1 MKILTSTCGAAL
13 AAALLTLGA
22 PLQAS
27 PEEPRITSLADVPE
41 DFEFYPLPPGEGVD
55 EVYYSC
61 IACHSLRTVTNGGY
75 SRRVWD
81 ELLDWM
87 VADQGMMDPE
97 PDVRE
102 VLLDYLSTYIGEDW
116 EG

>member
-1 MKILTSTCGAAL
+1 MNRYLSTCGAAL
-13 AAALLTLGA
+13 AALFLAA
-22 PLQAS
+22 PLGVTAQTQ
-27 PEEPRITSLADVPE
+27 ITRLADVPE

-55 EVYYSC
+55 EVYYGC

-75 SRRVWD
+75 SRGVWD

-87 VADQGMMDPE
+87 VEDQGMMEPE
-97 PDVRE
+97 PEIRAIM
-102 VLLDYLSTYIGEDW
+102 LDYLATYIGEDW

>member
-1 MKILTSTCGAAL
+1 MKTFASICGAAF
-13 AAALLTLGA
+13 AALLLA
-22 PLQAS
+22 LPLQAYAQD
-27 PEEPRITSLADVPE
+27 RITRYVDVPQ

-55 EVYYSC
+55 EVYYGC

-75 SRRVWD
+75 SRAVWD

-87 VADQGMMDPE
+87 VENQGMMEPE
-97 PDVRE
+97 PDIRAVM
-102 VLLDYLSTYIGEDW
+102 LDYLSTYLGEDW

>member
-1 MKILTSTCGAAL
+1 MKLHLPTCGAAV
-13 AAALLTLGA
+13 AALLLLVPVEGA
-22 PLQAS
+22 A
-27 PEEPRITSLADVPE
+27 EDRITRLADVPE
-41 DFEFYPLPPGEGVD
+41 DFEFHPLPPGEGVD
-55 EVYYSC
+55 EVYYGC
-61 IACHSLRTVTNGGY
+61 VACHSLRTVTNGGY

-87 VADQGMMDPE
+87 VEDQGMMDPE

-102 VLLDYLSTYIGEDW
+102 AMLNYLATYIGEDW

>member
-1 MKILTSTCGAAL
+1 MRQILFGGAA
-13 AAALLTLGA
+13 AVALLFTS
-22 PLQAS
+22 PLMA
-27 PEEPRITSLADVPE
+27 E
-41 DFEFYPLPPGEGVD
+41 DEFEFAPLPPGEGVED
-55 EVYYSC
+55 TYYAC

-87 VADQGMMDPE
+87 VEQQGMMELE
-97 PDVRE
+97 PDERE
-102 VLLDYLSTYIGEDW
+102 IILNYLATHIGEDW

>member
-1 MKILTSTCGAAL
+1 MRFHKVMGAA
-13 AAALLTLGA
+13 AAALLLALTPA
-22 PLQAS
+22 QA
-27 PEEPRITSLADVPE
+27 EENPWA
-41 DFEFYPLPPGEGVD
+41 PLPPGDGAED
-55 EVYYSC
+55 TYYAC

-87 VADQGMMDPE
+87 VEDQGMPELDPE
-97 PDVRE
+97 ERE
-102 VLLDYLSTYIGEDW
+102 IILDYLATHIGEDW

>member
-1 MKILTSTCGAAL
+1 MKKLFSTCGAAF
-13 AAALLTLGA
+13 AALLLAA
-22 PLQAS
+22 PIQAS
-27 PEEPRITSLADVPE
+27 AEDRITRLSDVPE

-55 EVYYSC
+55 EVYYGC

-87 VADQGMMDPE
+87 VEDQGMMEPE
-97 PDVRE
+97 PDVRDTMLE
-102 VLLDYLSTYIGEDW
+102 YLTTYIGEDW

>member
-1 MKILTSTCGAAL
+1 MTRTASLLCGIGSAAF
-13 AAALLTLGA
+13 AALLVLSA
-22 PLQAS
+22 NMAS
-27 PEEPRITSLADVPE
+27 ATEVDE
-41 DFEFYPLPPGEGVD
+41 DYEFHPLPPGEGVE
-55 EVYYSC
+55 EVYYNC

-87 VADQGMMDPE
+87 VEDQGMPE
-97 PDVRE
+97 LPSEERE
-102 VLLDYLSTYIGEDW
+102 IILDYLATHIGEDW

>member
-1 MKILTSTCGAAL
+1 MQKLFSTCGAAL
-13 AAALLTLGA
+13 AALLLAA
-22 PLQAS
+22 PIPAS
-27 PEEPRITSLADVPE
+27 AEDRITRLADVPE
-41 DFEFYPLPPGEGVD
+41 DFEFYPLPPGDGVD

-87 VADQGMMDPE
+87 VEDQGMMEPE

-102 VLLDYLSTYIGEDW
+102 TMLDYLATHIGEDW